1 MIVNNCLTL
10 HLYMIVNMF
19 FDRKC
24 GSVKGFNYL
33 SIVRSD
39 DFFNYLT
46 LPCSSKL
53 TPYFQTKI

>member
-1 MIVNNCLTL
+1 
-10 HLYMIVNMF
+10 MIVNMV

-39 DFFNYLT
+39 DFF
-46 LPCSSKL
+46 KL
-53 TPYFQTKI
+53 FDFAMQQ